1 MVSSTYRGHASAN
14 PVPRRDAVVTP
25 EQEKRWLQ
33 SIFVSLV
40 FLSLLTI
47 GAAALLIK
55 AVEYAG
61 DLLSG

>member
-1 MVSSTYRGHASAN
+1 
-14 PVPRRDAVVTP
+14 VTP